1 MECNHR
7 CDIIAVTGTLALI
20 LWLCQ
25 ALAHLLPGSLALGSL
40 DKIVTRNLG
49 LNHPALIFKLTRNWT
64 GERQFKETSLGRPS
78 FESSC
83 LQRSVVRP

>member
-7 CDIIAVTGTLALI
+7 CDIIVVIGTLALI

-25 ALAHLLPGSLALGSL
+25 ALAHSLAGSLALGSL

-49 LNHPALIFKLTRNWT
+49 LNHPVLIFKLTAQVAGTASSR
-64 GERQFKETSLGRPS
+64 RPAWRGHH
-78 FESSC
+78 ESSC